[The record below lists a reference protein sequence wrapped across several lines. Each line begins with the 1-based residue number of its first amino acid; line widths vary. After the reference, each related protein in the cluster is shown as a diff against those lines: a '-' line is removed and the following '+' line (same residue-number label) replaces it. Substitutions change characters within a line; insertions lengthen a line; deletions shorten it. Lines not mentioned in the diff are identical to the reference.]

1 MSERALTGGR
11 QWTKDIPNSEATF
24 DAIAGTWSATNGWET
39 QGTEALYYETYW
51 DMSAYTLDDLTFFPI
66 SAVLQD
72 GMPYS
77 MIFTTTTD
85 QALSVIDIV
94 SQERLDIA
102 QVVAD
107 YGNGVTL
114 NLPGQPL
121 STENFEQIIMENFR
135 LMLPQVDFTSAT
147 LVLPATTGSYG
158 SLQPTACE
166 KLWIYRIILIA
177 GALETGNTVLV
188 PATRFV
194 MSGTVVKEPELDYM
208 MRLKRSFELSQ

>member
-11 QWTKDIPNSEATF
+11 QWTKDIPDTTATR
-24 DAIAGTWSATNGWET
+24 DPVSGDWTLTNGWQIDT
-39 QGTEALYYETYW
+39 SLTPTPYYETYW

-72 GMPYS
+72 G
-77 MIFTTTTD
+77 
-85 QALSVIDIV
+85 QAYAISDASDAAIGLIDIV

-102 QVVAD
+102 QVIQDHVF
-107 YGNGVTL
+107 G

-121 STENFEQIIMENFR
+121 STENFEQILMCNYR
-135 LMLPQVDFTSAT
+135 LMLPQVDFVSAT
-147 LVLPATTGSYG
+147 LILPATTGNFG

-166 KLWIYRIILIA
+166 KLWIYRIAILGGTFNA
-177 GALETGNTVLV
+177 TVFSS

-194 MSGTVVKEPELDYM
+194 MAGTVVKEPELDYM
-208 MRLKRSFELSQ
+208 MRLKRSYELSQ

>member
-11 QWTKDIPNSEATF
+11 QWTKDIPNTTATR
-24 DAIAGTWSATNGWET
+24 DPGTGAWTVTNGWEIDT
-39 QGTEALYYETYW
+39 SLTPTPYYETYW

-72 GMPYS
+72 GQAYS
-77 MIFTTTTD
+77 IVNTTD
-85 QALSVIDIV
+85 PLIGVIDIV
-94 SQERLDIA
+94 SQEKLDIS
-102 QVVAD
+102 QVIQD
-107 YGNGVTL
+107 HLFG

-121 STENFEQIIMENFR
+121 STENFEQIIMCNYR

-147 LVLPATTGSYG
+147 LILPATTGNFG

-166 KLWIYRIILIA
+166 KLWIYRIAILQGTHA
-177 GALETGNTVLV
+177 ATTFTS

-194 MSGTVVKEPELDYM
+194 MAGTVVKEPELDYM
-208 MRLKRSFELSQ
+208 MRLKRSYELSQ